1 MHRIKTRARTAFHEY
16 GAEVVLGAF
25 AVVVVLAAAGVVA
38 HRLHQPDLGTTLFQ
52 LAVGAFVVTAA
63 LAYVV
68 VEFARPKPPR
78 HSQTAA
84 GKKPATLVAVAD
96 LPEAT
101 VRPTPVGQSADGSV
115 VTFDL
120 SDDVRSHRR
129 PSPGESVKKTF
140 LVNSYPVGGPEN

>member
-1 MHRIKTRARTAFHEY
+1 MHRIKTRARTTFHEY

-25 AVVVVLAAAGVVA
+25 AVVVVLAMAGVGA
-38 HRLHQPDLGTTLFQ
+38 HRLDRPDIGTTLFQ
-52 LAVGAFVVTAA
+52 LAVGVFVVTVI

-68 VEFARPKPPR
+68 VEFARPKPR
-78 HSQTAA
+78 HSQAAA
-84 GKKPATLVAVAD
+84 GKNPATVVAVAD

-129 PSPGESVKKTF
+129 PSPGGSVKKKF